1 MFFNVIELNLL
12 AFKTLEM
19 RIIFFFFLSISLI
32 SVSSSCVKHEVVPA
46 PVNTVDL
53 NASLNCY
60 VNGTQVEFTQNVNGY
75 KALAGKDVYVY
86 ASPILSKVIYS
97 SSISSAYS
105 SQALKISFGALDWDA
120 SANATP
126 TLTMFNDYHSSNSQ
140 VVVPFKDYSNL
151 VNFNVDGIQ
160 VEYTD
165 KNGIIW
171 KSKESD
177 PNQSATFTVLKQASD
192 NTGDYSLFECTFSCK
207 VWAYDIQLQQE
218 IPIDINNVVFK
229 AWFKK

>member
-1 MFFNVIELNLL
+1 MRKSLLFF
-12 AFKTLEM
+12 T
-19 RIIFFFFLSISLI
+19 SISLLF
-32 SVSSSCVKHEVVPA
+32 VFGSCIKHEVVPA

-53 NASLNCY
+53 NATLDSY

-75 KALAGKDVYVY
+75 KGLAGKDVYIY
-86 ASPILSKVIYS
+86 ASPVLSKVIYS
-97 SSISSAYS
+97 STITSPYS

-120 SANATP
+120 SANTDP
-126 TLTMFNDYHSSNSQ
+126 TLTMFNDYLSSNSQ
-140 VVVPFKDYSNL
+140 VPIPFKDYSTL
-151 VNFNVDGIQ
+151 VNTNSDGIQ

-165 KNGIIW
+165 KNGVVW

-192 NTGDYSLFECTFSCK
+192 NTGDYSLFECSFSCK
-207 VWAYDIQLQQE
+207 VWTYDVQLQQE
-218 IPIDINNVVFK
+218 ISIDINNAVMR

>member
-1 MFFNVIELNLL
+1 MRKSLLFFSAIGL
-12 AFKTLEM
+12 
-19 RIIFFFFLSISLI
+19 FLTF
-32 SVSSSCVKHEVVPA
+32 SSCIKHEIIPA

-53 NASLNCY
+53 NATLNSY

-75 KALAGKDVYVY
+75 KGTAGKDVYIY
-86 ASPILSKVIYS
+86 ASPVLSKVIYS
-97 SSISSAYS
+97 STISSPYS
-105 SQALKISFGALDWDA
+105 SQSLKISFGALDWDA
-120 SANATP
+120 SANSDP

-140 VVVPFKDYSNL
+140 TTISFKDYSTL
-151 VNFNVDGIQ
+151 VNTNSDGIQ

-165 KNGIIW
+165 KNGVVW

-192 NTGDYSLFECTFSCK
+192 NTGDYSLFEYSFSCK
-207 VWAYDIQLQQE
+207 VWTYDVQLQQD
-218 IPIDINNVVFK
+218 ISIDINNAVMR